1 MIIDLCNIGTLFAF
15 VLVSVGVILLR
26 KTRPEV
32 ERKFKTPGVPFTPL
46 ITVGFCFY
54 LMYSLPKVTWIR
66 FGIWLL
72 AGLADLLP
80 VQRPPQQAAEGQ
92 PEPAD
97 EIL

>member
-15 VLVSVGVILLR
+15 VLVSIGVIVLR

-54 LMYSLPKVTWIR
+54 LMYSLPKVTWFR
-66 FGIWLL
+66 FGAWLL
-72 AGLADLLP
+72 AGLLIYFFYSVRHSRLQHAS
-80 VQRPPQQAAEGQ
+80 GKG
-92 PEPAD
+92 
-97 EIL
+97 